1 MNKDAIKKE
10 EKTYTETEL
19 QQKLA
24 VSKNEIR
31 DEVIQAMARKQ
42 TELKSE
48 LMQLGSDEY
57 YNPAKWEVMKK
68 MAEDM
73 VRSGALPKT
82 DNAYT
87 VLMKLQAGREMG
99 LKPIE
104 AVKSFYIVNG
114 ILNIYGSAVTRRLRE
129 HGWRIKFDDK
139 FNACTATVSKE
150 DESYTDT
157 LTFEE
162 AKKSGWTE
170 SFGKLKPGW
179 VDGINRKTKLRY
191 GVLSLIIKTC
201 LSEVLGS
208 AVDIAEVAEDTT
220 PVINGT
226 NKLRSKNTIAE
237 DDYNKPAT
245 EQQKNVIRQY
255 DDKADIEN
263 MKYGEAVDKI
273 KELTQHE

>member
-208 AVDIAEVAEDTT
+208 AVDIVEVAEDTT